1 MHAAKTARLASPEAC
16 TAQPLMSA
24 LMPVACAVLARR
36 AAMTNAKV
44 NGTITKPAS
53 ATFDQRAAAVCLI
66 CLRSAG
72 AARRNDERQGQWDH
86 HEARVERGKPHC
98 GLHEQRDEKIERD
111 VAEKET
117 ERRDE
122 PADKGAIRQQRRFD

>member
-16 TAQPLMSA
+16 KAQPLMSA
-24 LMPVACAVLARR
+24 LMPVAC
-36 AAMTNAKV
+36 
-44 NGTITKPAS
+44 G
-53 ATFDQRAAAVCLI
+53 
-66 CLRSAG
+66 AG
-72 AARRNDERQGQWDH
+72 ASRRNDERQGQWDH

-122 PADKGAIRQQRRFD
+122 PADKGAIRQQCRFD